1 MGGVAALPIRVSDMT
16 LLSINGL
23 DKSFAG
29 ARALGGASL
38 AVRAGEVH
46 ALMGENGAG
55 KSTLIK
61 VLAGVVKPDAGTVA
75 IDGTPVFIASPAD
88 ALRLGLR
95 FIHQELSV
103 VPHLSVA
110 ENIFLGRDYPRR
122 WGVMIDWDGLNRR
135 ASAVLAGL
143 GVDHIPPERKM
154 ARLTVGDQMLVKIA
168 AAVQDASIDGGAPAR
183 LYVIDEPTAALSAEE
198 SQRLFAV
205 IRRLRAAGAGIIYV
219 SHRLDEVMELADRL
233 TVLRDGA
240 TVATRDIAGL
250 QKLEVIELMIGRRF
264 AEGYPPRL
272 APVSSE
278 VALSVEGLST
288 AYLQDVTFEVRKGEI
303 LGLAGLEGAGQSE
316 VIRAIVGADGG
327 HQGAISLAG
336 RPVRIEEPVSAW
348 AKGLAFLP
356 RERRREGLVSSAS
369 IAGNVSLPHLDD
381 LVRFG
386 LVLDRAAEA
395 RQAVDLGGK
404 VKLKSKGPRQKV
416 RELSGGNQQ
425 KVVFARAIAGE
436 PQVLLLDEPT
446 RGVDVGARYD
456 IHALLRELTAEGK
469 AVVLASSDLPELV
482 YMADRILVFRDG
494 KVATTVS
501 TEGLDQAGLAALC
514 FGTPTAPSA

>member
-1 MGGVAALPIRVSDMT
+1 MT
-16 LLSINGL
+16 LLSIRGL

-29 ARALGGASL
+29 ARALAGAAL
-38 AVRAGEVH
+38 EVRAGEVH

-61 VLAGVVKPDAGTVA
+61 VLAGVVKPDAGVIEMA
-75 IDGTPVFIASPAD
+75 GTPVAIATPAD
-88 ALRLGLR
+88 ALNLGLR

-122 WGVMIDWDGLNRR
+122 WGLMIDWDGLNN
-135 ASAVLAGL
+135 AAAAVLSGL
-143 GVDHIPPERKM
+143 GVDHIRPGRKM

-168 AAVQDASIDGGAPAR
+168 AAFGDAGRAAAR
-183 LYVIDEPTAALSAEE
+183 LYVMDEPTAALSAEE
-198 SQRLFAV
+198 SRRLFAV
-205 IRRLRAAGAGIIYV
+205 IRRLRAEGAGIIYV

-240 TVATRDIAGL
+240 TVATREVASLD
-250 QKLEVIELMIGRRF
+250 KREVIELMIGRSL

-272 APVSSE
+272 APIAE
-278 VALSVEGLST
+278 DVALKVEHLST
-288 AYLQDVTFEVRKGEI
+288 DTLDGVSFEVRKGEI

-316 VIRAIVGADGG
+316 AIRAIAGADGG
-327 HQGAISLAG
+327 HDGAVSLAG
-336 RPVRIEEPVSAW
+336 KPVKIHEPVSAW

-356 RERRREGLVSSAS
+356 RERQQEGLVASAS

-381 LVRFG
+381 LLRFG
-386 LVLDRAAEA
+386 LVLDRQAESTRA
-395 RQAVDLGGK
+395 VELGRQ
-404 VKLKSKGPRQKV
+404 VKLKASGPRQKV

-425 KVVFARAIAGE
+425 KVVFARAIAGD
-436 PQVLLLDEPT
+436 PDVLLLDEPT

-456 IHALLRELTAEGK
+456 IHTLLRQLTAEGK

-482 YMADRILVFRDG
+482 YMADRVVVFRGG
-494 KVATTVS
+494 KVAATVA
-501 TEGLDQAGLAALC
+501 TAGLDETALAALC
-514 FGTPTAPSA
+514 FGSA

>member
-1 MGGVAALPIRVSDMT
+1 MT
-16 LLSINGL
+16 LLLIRDL
-23 DKSFAG
+23 KKSFAG
-29 ARALGGASL
+29 APALSGAGL
-38 AVRAGEVH
+38 EVRAGEVH

-61 VLAGVVKPDAGTVA
+61 VLAGVVKPDSGTIE
-75 IDGTPVFIASPAD
+75 IDGAPVIIGSPAD

-110 ENIFLGRDYPRR
+110 ENIFLGREYPRR
-122 WGVMIDWDGLNRR
+122 WRFMIDWDGLNR
-135 ASAVLAGL
+135 AAAAVLEGL
-143 GVDHIPPERKM
+143 GVSHIHPARKM
-154 ARLTVGDQMLVKIA
+154 ARLSVGDQMLVKIA
-168 AAVQDASIDGGAPAR
+168 AAFQDAAIEDGVPAR
-183 LYVIDEPTAALSAEE
+183 LYVMDEPTAALSAEE
-198 SQRLFAV
+198 SRRLFAV

-240 TVATRDIAGL
+240 TVATRDIVGL
-250 QKLEVIELMIGRRF
+250 KKLEVIELMIGRRF
-264 AEGYPPRL
+264 ADGYPPRL
-272 APVSSE
+272 GPVSDE
-278 VALSVEGLST
+278 VALSVEHLST
-288 AYLQDVTFEVRKGEI
+288 AYLQDVSFEVKKGEI

-327 HQGAISLAG
+327 HDGAVSLAG

-348 AKGLAFLP
+348 EKGLAFLP
-356 RERRREGLVSSAS
+356 RERRQEGVVSSAS
-369 IAGNVSLPHLDD
+369 IAGNVSLPHLDE

-395 RQAVDLGGK
+395 EQAVELGLK
-404 VKLKSKGPRQKV
+404 VRLKAKGPRQKV

-425 KVVFARAIAGE
+425 KVVFARVIAGKPE
-436 PQVLLLDEPT
+436 VLLLDEPT

-482 YMADRILVFRDG
+482 YMADRVIVFRDG
-494 KVATTVS
+494 KVATAVS

-514 FGTPTAPSA
+514 FGTPTVPSA

>member
-1 MGGVAALPIRVSDMT
+1 MT
-16 LLSINGL
+16 LLSIHDL
-23 DKSFAG
+23 EKRFAG
-29 ARALGGASL
+29 ARALGGARL
-38 AVRAGEVH
+38 EVRAGEVH

-61 VLAGVVKPDAGTVA
+61 ILAGVVEPDAGTIEIEGA
-75 IDGTPVFIASPAD
+75 PVRIGSPAE

-110 ENIFLGRDYPRR
+110 ENIFLGREYPRR
-122 WGVMIDWDGLNRR
+122 WRVMIDWDGLNR
-135 ASAVLAGL
+135 AAAAVLADL
-143 GVDHIPPERKM
+143 GVSHIHPARKM
-154 ARLTVGDQMLVKIA
+154 ARLSVGDQMLVKIA
-168 AAVQDASIDGGAPAR
+168 AAFQDASIDGGAPAR
-183 LYVIDEPTAALSAEE
+183 LYVMDEPTAALSAEE

-205 IRRLRAAGAGIIYV
+205 IRRLRDEGAGIIYV

-233 TVLRDGA
+233 TVLRDGS
-240 TVATRDIAGL
+240 TVATRDVAGL

-272 APVSSE
+272 APVQDDI
-278 VALSVEGLST
+278 ALSVEHLST
-288 AYLQDVTFEVRKGEI
+288 AYLQDISFEVRKGEI

-327 HQGAISLAG
+327 HDGAVILAG

-348 AKGLAFLP
+348 EKGLAFLP
-356 RERRREGLVSSAS
+356 RERRQEGLVSSAS

-381 LVRFG
+381 FVRFG

-395 RQAVDLGGK
+395 EQAVELGRK
-404 VKLKSKGPRQKV
+404 VKLKAKGPKQKV

-425 KVVFARAIAGE
+425 KVVFARVIAGQPE
-436 PQVLLLDEPT
+436 VLLLDEPT

-482 YMADRILVFRDG
+482 YMADRVIVFRDG

-514 FGTPTAPSA
+514 FGAPAAPSA

>member
-75 IDGTPVFIASPAD
+75 IDDTPVSIASPAD

-183 LYVIDEPTAALSAEE
+183 LYVMDEPTAALSAEE

-250 QKLEVIELMIGRRF
+250 QKLEVIELWI
-264 AEGYPPRL
+264 
-272 APVSSE
+272 
-278 VALSVEGLST
+278 
-288 AYLQDVTFEVRKGEI
+288 
-303 LGLAGLEGAGQSE
+303 
-316 VIRAIVGADGG
+316 
-327 HQGAISLAG
+327 
-336 RPVRIEEPVSAW
+336 
-348 AKGLAFLP
+348 
-356 RERRREGLVSSAS
+356 
-369 IAGNVSLPHLDD
+369 
-381 LVRFG
+381 
-386 LVLDRAAEA
+386 
-395 RQAVDLGGK
+395 
-404 VKLKSKGPRQKV
+404 
-416 RELSGGNQQ
+416 
-425 KVVFARAIAGE
+425 
-436 PQVLLLDEPT
+436 
-446 RGVDVGARYD
+446 
-456 IHALLRELTAEGK
+456 
-469 AVVLASSDLPELV
+469 
-482 YMADRILVFRDG
+482 
-494 KVATTVS
+494 
-501 TEGLDQAGLAALC
+501 
-514 FGTPTAPSA
+514 